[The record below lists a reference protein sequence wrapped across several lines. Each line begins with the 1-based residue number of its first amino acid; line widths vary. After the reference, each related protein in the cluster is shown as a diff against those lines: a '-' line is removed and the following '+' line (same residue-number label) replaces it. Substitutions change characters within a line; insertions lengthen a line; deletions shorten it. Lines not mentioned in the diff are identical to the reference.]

1 MQQAGS
7 QTGSA
12 MKNGAPGLIEVFQYT
27 DDPGAPFLPV
37 WEGWGEAAEVAA
49 GQPGEPAHARAK
61 GAVEAGL
68 CAEFDQRLAEETRR
82 SSEVGREKGRAEGRQ
97 FERETQAAAQVS
109 EEQRRVRQGVE
120 LIEKFAEERDR
131 YLHQVEHEVVQL
143 ALAVTA
149 RILRREAQMDPLL
162 LTGAVRVA
170 LGQLSGSTQVRVR
183 VPPGD
188 LDLWSEALALLPNLR
203 VKPEVL
209 AGEGMRLGDCVI
221 ETELGSVDIGIR
233 AQLGEIER
241 GFFDRAGGPRAGQ
254 EARPGTGAAAIR
266 PAAPMAV
273 PQSGSSETR
282 RDAPLVVH
290 P

>member
-1 MQQAGS
+1 MKSGTAGR
-7 QTGSA
+7 
-12 MKNGAPGLIEVFQYT
+12 IEVFQYP
-27 DDPGAPFLPV
+27 DDPGAPFLPA
-37 WEGWGEAAEVAA
+37 WEGWGEAAEVAS
-49 GQPGEPAHARAK
+49 GQHGEPAHVRVK

-68 CAEFDQRLAEETRR
+68 RTEFDQRLAEETRR
-82 SSEVGREKGRAEGRQ
+82 SFEAGREKGQAEGRQ
-97 FERETQAAAQVS
+97 SERETQAAAHVS
-109 EEQRRVRQGVE
+109 QEQRRVRQGVE

-143 ALAVTA
+143 ALAITA

-241 GFFDRAGGPRAGQ
+241 GFFDRAGGARGVPGGRSES
-254 EARPGTGAAAIR
+254 EAAGAAAGIL
-266 PAAPMAV
+266 PVVQTAGLQTVSP
-273 PQSGSSETR
+273 EIR
-282 RDAPLVVH
+282 RDVGREVCP
-290 P
+290 